1 MIPAPLL
8 DHHATVWRPSE
19 KRGTSGLRDTIRS
32 WTKVE
37 GSKRVGLI
45 LKVNHERRADTGGGE
60 RTDGEYDGICN
71 AEVDVSE
78 GDVLEVYSGRMSP
91 VNLKVD
97 QHDAAGGMSA
107 ELVLIPFTGKLAS

>member
-8 DHHATVWRPSE
+8 DHHASVWRYSE
-19 KRGTSGLRDTIRS
+19 KRGTSGLRETVRT
-32 WTKVE
+32 WTK
-37 GSKRVGLI
+37 GKRVGLI

-71 AEVDVSE
+71 AEADIRS

-91 VNLKVD
+91 LNLEVD
-97 QHDAAGGMSA
+97 EHDAAGGMSA
-107 ELVLIPFTGKLAS
+107 AMVLVPYTGKLAS